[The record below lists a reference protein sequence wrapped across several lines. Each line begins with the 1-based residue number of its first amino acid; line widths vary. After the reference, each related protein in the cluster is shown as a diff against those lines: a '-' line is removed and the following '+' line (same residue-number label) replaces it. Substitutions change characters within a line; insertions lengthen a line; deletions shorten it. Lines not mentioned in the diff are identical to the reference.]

1 MGSNIQAVLSFA
13 LYRFIREMVRLQ
25 CIPAVLLLASTTAA
39 AAAADAAIALSHLD
53 KPQYVADSNL
63 LTAKR
68 DSMINGATPDCTSSA
83 SSSRYQPLVCWLYKA
98 KLNLPD
104 ESFQEGMFPVVST
117 IMICF

>member
-1 MGSNIQAVLSFA
+1 
-13 LYRFIREMVRLQ
+13 MVRLQ

-39 AAAADAAIALSHLD
+39 AAAAADAAAAVALSHLD
-53 KPQYVADSNL
+53 KPHYKADSNL
-63 LTAKR
+63 LTAKH

-104 ESFQEGMFPVVST
+104 ESFQEGMFTVVST